1 MSTALRSEENVAWF
15 RFKPVPS
22 HEFCHSTL
30 KVGEVVVVDLDN
42 LITEVRVDDEKS
54 YTYFT
59 TRFSTG
65 CVFVA
70 YERPA

>member
-1 MSTALRSEENVAWF
+1 MNTELLSEKNMAWF

-22 HEFCHSTL
+22 HEFCHSAL
-30 KVGEVVVVDLDN
+30 KVGEVVVFDHDN